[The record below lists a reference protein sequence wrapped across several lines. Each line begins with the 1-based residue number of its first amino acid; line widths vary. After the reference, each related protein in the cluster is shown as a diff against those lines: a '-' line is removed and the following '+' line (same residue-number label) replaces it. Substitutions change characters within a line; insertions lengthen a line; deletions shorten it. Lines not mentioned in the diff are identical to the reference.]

1 VAPPDEPQIPAA
13 PAASP
18 SEARRRSL
26 LRFAGRRS
34 EGVDA
39 AALAELEAELALLRE
54 ENARLKVERHRTP
67 DSGQVIDRMRS
78 LVEAAENSEQAAD
91 DAWHSLT
98 EALVLRE
105 TLLDVCR
112 EVASAMGAM
121 ERRLAS
127 IQPSGD
133 DAAWLERPAEGA
145 A

>member
-1 VAPPDEPQIPAA
+1 MAPPDEPKTPAG
-13 PAASP
+13 PGAS

-54 ENARLKVERHRTP
+54 ENARLKVERHQPT
-67 DSGQVIDRMRS
+67 DSGQVVDRMRA
-78 LVEAAENSEQAAD
+78 LVEQAETTEQTAD

-112 EVASAMGAM
+112 EVASAMGAL
-121 ERRLAS
+121 ERRLSA
-127 IQPSGD
+127 IQPTG
-133 DAAWLERPAEGA
+133 DAAGWLEQSAEGA